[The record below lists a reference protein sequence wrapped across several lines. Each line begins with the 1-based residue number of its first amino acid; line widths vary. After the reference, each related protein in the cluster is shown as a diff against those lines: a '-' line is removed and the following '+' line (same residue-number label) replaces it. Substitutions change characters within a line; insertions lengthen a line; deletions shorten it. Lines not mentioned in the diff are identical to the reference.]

1 MKWSGRKSSQPP
13 LIRNDGTNEDGLPG
27 KGEGVSCTCS
37 RTCFSFF
44 LSSPSGGCPSCPDF
58 KCPPPHPHLLPL
70 LLPILLGQQL
80 RVGTTCK
87 EGGDVIAFKSLVE
100 EVDKP
105 EDVPSSSSFDRST
118 QPKPPILLCLPAPS
132 NRPFPAAPPS
142 SADFG

>member
-1 MKWSGRKSSQPP
+1 MYLVHAVGLAFPFSFPP
-13 LIRNDGTNEDGLPG
+13 LVVVVHRAQISNVP
-27 KGEGVSCTCS
+27 
-37 RTCFSFF
+37 
-44 LSSPSGGCPSCPDF
+44 
-58 KCPPPHPHLLPL
+58 PPPHPHLLPL

-87 EGGDVIAFKSLVE
+87 EGGDVIVFKSLVE

-142 SADFG
+142 AAAGG